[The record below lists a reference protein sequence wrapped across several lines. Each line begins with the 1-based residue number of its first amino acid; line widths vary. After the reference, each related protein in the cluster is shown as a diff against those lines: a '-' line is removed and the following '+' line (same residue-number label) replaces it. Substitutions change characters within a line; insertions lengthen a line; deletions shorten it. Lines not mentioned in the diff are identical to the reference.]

1 MRHRNSGRKLS
12 MTGSHR
18 RSVFA
23 NMAASLIKHEQVKT
37 TLPRAKELRPIVEK
51 LITLGKRGDLH
62 ARRQA
67 LAYLYEGVVV
77 DKLFTTIRERYAE
90 RKGGYSRIIKA
101 GFRHGDAA
109 PMAVI
114 ELVDRDPAAK
124 MFGQPEK
131 KEEATAEAA

>member
-1 MRHRNSGRKLS
+1 MRHRNTGRKLN
-12 MTGSHR
+12 MTGPHR

-51 LITLGKRGDLH
+51 LITLGKRGGLH

-67 LAYLYEGVVV
+67 LAYLYEPVVV
-77 DKLFTTIRERYAE
+77 DKLFAAIKDRYAT
-90 RKGGYSRIIKA
+90 RQGGYTRILKA

-114 ELVDRDPAAK
+114 ELVERDPAAK

-131 KEEATAEAA
+131 KTETEAEAA